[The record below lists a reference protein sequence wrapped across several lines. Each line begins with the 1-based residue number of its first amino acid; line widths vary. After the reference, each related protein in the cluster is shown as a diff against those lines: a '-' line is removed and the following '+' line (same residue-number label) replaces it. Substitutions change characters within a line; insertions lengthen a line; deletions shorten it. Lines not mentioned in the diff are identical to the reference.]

1 MFKKYDTMSVK
12 SGRSIRSVTAL
23 SGLKNK
29 LGSAPATEMQ
39 AFNGAAEAVRNEYIE
54 QPSLRQSLFVDQ

>member
-29 LGSAPATEMQ
+29 LGSAPATEM
-39 AFNGAAEAVRNEYIE
+39 
-54 QPSLRQSLFVDQ
+54 